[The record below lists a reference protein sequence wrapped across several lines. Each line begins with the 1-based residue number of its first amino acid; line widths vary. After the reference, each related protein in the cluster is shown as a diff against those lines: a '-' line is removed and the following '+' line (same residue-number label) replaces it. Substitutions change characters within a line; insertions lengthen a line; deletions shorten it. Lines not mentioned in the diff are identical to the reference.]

1 MQGIPKKFACKHRK
15 YLPDVVVLKVP
26 SGDVWR
32 VEVKRVDENGVVW
45 LQNGLQEFIE
55 HHSISVGN
63 FLVFDYDGKSQ
74 FDVHIFNMSGNE
86 IDYIPNGQLTHGEK
100 CHLPKQDGVD
110 SNAIR
115 NIALGTRKPAEIKGK
130 NGVTQTA
137 SSFKS
142 KHPFFQIVMTPSYV
156 NKGYLHI
163 PSAFWRRY
171 LPEGLKTLTLQVA
184 NGRKKWLVRCS
195 SFPGILRISKGFHL
209 FVLESHI
216 KIGDICVFEQIKRK
230 GCCAKSSY
238 IYTEVIENILLFHSS
253 FLFELFLVTQ
263 VKM

>member
-1 MQGIPKKFACKHRK
+1 
-15 YLPDVVVLKVP
+15 
-26 SGDVWR
+26 
-32 VEVKRVDENGVVW
+32 
-45 LQNGLQEFIE
+45 
-55 HHSISVGN
+55 
-63 FLVFDYDGKSQ
+63 
-74 FDVHIFNMSGNE
+74 MSGNE

-163 PSAFWRRY
+163 PSAFWRSY
-171 LPEGLKTLTLQVA
+171 LPEGLKTSTLQVA

-195 SFPGILRISKGFHL
+195 SFPGILRISQGFHL
-209 FVLESHI
+209 FILESHI

-230 GCCAKSSY
+230 DVVLRVH
-238 IYTEVIENILLFHSS
+238 IYT
-253 FLFELFLVTQ
+253 Q
-263 VKM
+263 K